1 MAQIHKAQ
9 LHLASYSSYRT
20 KKRMS
25 VKALIQ
31 AFKDGADFFAMS
43 INGSP
48 CQTYCSCRD
57 FAPEATIEILE
68 SVDGFMT
75 SVAYFTYKP
84 SINPQENDIPAFA
97 NGHPIEL
104 D

>member
-1 MAQIHKAQ
+1 MQIQKATIS
-9 LHLASYSSYRT
+9 LAVYSKFRT

-25 VKALIQ
+25 AKSLRQ
-31 AFKDGADFFAMS
+31 AFMDGADFFAMN
-43 INGSP
+43 INGQP

-57 FAPEATIEILE
+57 FAPGSTVEIME
-68 SVDGFMT
+68 SDGNFMC

-84 SINPQENDIPAFA
+84 SIDPAANDIPAFA

>member
-1 MAQIHKAQ
+1 MKIQKATIS
-9 LHLASYSSYRT
+9 LAVYSKFRT

-25 VKALIQ
+25 KKALIQ
-31 AFKDGADFFAMS
+31 AFKDGADFFALS
-43 INGSP
+43 INGQP

-57 FAPEATIEILE
+57 FAPGATVEIME
-68 SVDGFMT
+68 SDGTFMT
-75 SVAYFTYKP
+75 SVAYFTYSP
-84 SINPQENDIPAFA
+84 SVDPAANDIPAFA

>member
-1 MAQIHKAQ
+1 MSQIISAQI
-9 LHLASYSSYRT
+9 HLASYSKFRT

-25 VKALIQ
+25 KKALRQ
-31 AFKDGADFFAMS
+31 AFMDGADFFAMS
-43 INGSP
+43 INGES

-57 FAPEATIEILE
+57 FASGATIEIFE
-68 SVDGFMT
+68 SDGNFMCSVD
-75 SVAYFTYKP
+75 YFTYKP

>member
-1 MAQIHKAQ
+1 MSTKIRSAQVM
-9 LHLASYSSYRT
+9 LASYSKHRT
-20 KKRMS
+20 KSKMS
-25 VKALIQ
+25 AKALKT
-31 AFKDGADFFAMS
+31 AFMAGADFFAMS

-75 SVAYFTYKP
+75 SVCYFTLTH
-84 SINPQENDIPAFA
+84 NA
-97 NGHPIEL
+97 
-104 D
+104 